1 MYLISLFA
9 VSTVILLATLK
20 SNSKSKYIGW
30 LCLAILVFLA
40 FTFPIGRDINGYLA
54 TFRRASSLADS
65 FKYHMSRN
73 FGFNAYMLLIKLFTQ
88 NDVVFRLIANI
99 TGISLIG
106 LIIYKYSENKLFSTI
121 IFFASGIYV
130 VYLGSGLRQFLAMA
144 IFFYA
149 YFKFYLQGKTT
160 AYLVGA
166 LLAASFHEAGLFCL
180 LLPLLDYLYNLFKAK
195 KNYYFLLIVLSLIA
209 GLIVN
214 LVMPQLYNL
223 IGADHPLT
231 HVLLYFRTK
240 EFSFIGF
247 CLRFAL
253 TAFYCCLYYFKQD
266 KTSTDQKMFNTLLIS
281 GLIYCVFANFS
292 IVSRVCDLICIIEII
307 YVPNMISKLKNIRIK
322 YALTLFYIA
331 ILTVLLGVDLIET
344 TKAFQVDVSN
354 IISYPYIFALDF
366 SKITSILQII

>member
-73 FGFNAYMLLIKLFTQ
+73 FGFNAYMLFIKLFIQ
-88 NDVVFRLIANI
+88 NDIVFRLIVNI

-106 LIIYKYSENKLFSTI
+106 FIIYKYSDNKLFSTI

-130 VYLGSGLRQFLAMA
+130 VYLGSGIRQFLAMA
-144 IFFYA
+144 IFFFA
-149 YFKFYLQGKTT
+149 FFKFYLQGKTG

-180 LLPLLDYLYNLFKAK
+180 LLPLVDYFYNYFKNK
-195 KNYYFLLIVLSLIA
+195 KNYYFLLAVLSFIG

-231 HVLLYFRTK
+231 HVLLYFRIK

-247 CLRFAL
+247 SLRFVL
-253 TAFYCCLYYFKQD
+253 TVFYCSLYYFNQD
-266 KTSTDQKMFNTLLIS
+266 KTNTDQKMFNALLVS
-281 GLIYCVFANFS
+281 GLVYCVFANFQ

-307 YVPNMISKLKNIRIK
+307 YVPNMISKIDNIRLK
-322 YALTLFYIA
+322 YALTLFYIT

-344 TKAFQVDVSN
+344 TKAFQVDVPN
-354 IISYPYIFALDF
+354 TITYPYVFALDF
-366 SKITSILQII
+366 SKITSILKII